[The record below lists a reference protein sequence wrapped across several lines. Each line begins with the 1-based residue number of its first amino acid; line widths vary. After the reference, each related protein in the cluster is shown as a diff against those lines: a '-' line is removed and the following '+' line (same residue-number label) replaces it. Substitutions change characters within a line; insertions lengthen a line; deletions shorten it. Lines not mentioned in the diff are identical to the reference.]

1 MATITLRV
9 ASLDELPD
17 QRAAAEALMAEGDEL
32 IIEVIPPTRSTAFQ
46 ERKAA
51 VGGKRRP

>member
-9 ASLDELPD
+9 ASLDEVAE

-32 IIEVIPPTRSTAFQ
+32 IIEVIPPSRAAAFQ
-46 ERKAA
+46 DRKQA
-51 VGGKRRP
+51 VGGKRRS